1 MYNLEW
7 DKLAREV
14 VVKSRLVPHV
24 AKREYGLDSEREPAD
39 WQIQSSANRTTD
51 LLANHPAILAV
62 LKDHKPKDFHL
73 LALEM
78 PIISTVDNVRVA
90 YFRNEAQQTGWAKAN
105 IFERHTHQ
113 TVTTAARYIKRHF
126 PQLKDHE
133 IQKYGNIVS
142 AFEFSLTD
150 DMEEIL
156 EVLTVG
162 PYSCMAIKDDDDWN
176 FYLDDTHPYEVY
188 DKKLGWK
195 LAVGR
200 KDGKVISRALVN
212 SSNMTFVRSYGF
224 ADSTDYVQ
232 RHEPLEAW
240 LEQQG
245 YEHNHG
251 WEDGLKMSY
260 IKGQGSDPYMPY
272 LDGENQTVS
281 IYGEYVI
288 IDCSGNYTA
297 DNTDG
302 TVDEKEPDPECDMC
316 YDSQECLNYVEAT
329 EQNVCDSCLENH
341 FVEARTGR
349 RGRWGFTNM
358 IVANDDAVDVFDCDD
373 DIIKVAS
380 DCLDECD
387 VIEDVHGDLRFSED
401 CTFFEDEWYPAGDI
415 ADAELECLNGYS
427 LVSID
432 GELYHTNDE
441 LIEWCKVAEVWKLAD
456 DEEDDEDEDTEET
469 CETLPLPVTEQDI
482 TEPVT
487 EQDITEPVTVSPE
500 QANPNLFTYNRIT
513 YNRITNFTQPR
524 FHIHASSVE

>member
-7 DKLAREV
+7 DKLARDV
-14 VVKSRLVPHV
+14 VVKSRLAPHV
-24 AKREYGLDSEREPAD
+24 VRREYGLDSESEPAH
-39 WQIQSSANRTTD
+39 WQLHCSVVRTTD
-51 LLANHPAILAV
+51 MLANHPAVLAV

-105 IFERHTHQ
+105 IFERHQHQ

-240 LEQQG
+240 LEQIG

-260 IKGQGSDPYMPY
+260 IRGQGYAPYMPY

-297 DNTDG
+297 NNTNG
-302 TVDEKEPDPECDMC
+302 TVDEEEPDPECDMC
-316 YDSQECLNYVEAT
+316 SDTQECLNYVEAT

-349 RGRWGFTNM
+349 GRWGFTTM
-358 IVANDDAVDVFDCDD
+358 IVANDDAVDVFDSDD

-380 DCLDECD
+380 ACLAECD
-387 VIEDVHGDLRFSED
+387 VIEDVHGDLRFSGD
-401 CTFFEDEWYPAGDI
+401 CTLFEDDWYPAGDI
-415 ADAELECLNGYS
+415 ADAELQRLNGYS
-427 LVSID
+427 LVRID
-432 GELYHTNDE
+432 DELYHVDSE

-456 DEEDDEDEDTEET
+456 EEDDDDEDDDEDTEET
-469 CETLPLPVTEQDI
+469 CETLPLPF
-482 TEPVT
+482 T

-500 QANPNLFTYNRIT
+500 QVNPKPFTYVRV
-513 YNRITNFTQPR
+513 TNFTQPR
-524 FHIHASSVE
+524 FYIHASSIE